1 MKEKTKYMFWQHLDL
16 TVVRNGLYLP
26 LINLNWIISAGMM
39 HLMDH
44 EQVND
49 DLARLM
55 ETEGLDIQ
63 LSYDGLRI
71 PVRL

>member
-1 MKEKTKYMFWQHLDL
+1 M
-16 TVVRNGLYLP
+16 V
-26 LINLNWIISAGMM
+26 SSGMM

-44 EQVND
+44 EKVND

-55 ETEGLDIQ
+55 ETEGLDVQ
-63 LSYDGLRI
+63 LSYDGLSI

>member
-1 MKEKTKYMFWQHLDL
+1 M
-16 TVVRNGLYLP
+16 V
-26 LINLNWIISAGMM
+26 SAGMM

-44 EQVND
+44 EKVNN
-49 DLARLM
+49 DLAGLM